1 MYPSP
6 EYPTQNTLVG
16 TAPSGDPSKVAS
28 TSGNRTGD
36 NDLFPQPTSQ
46 RIVSSSFPQPIPS
59 SRPHRRNRVYVDL
72 RSLPVPRTQGS
83 QPQLQSSPRRTAPEP
98 PQPTPPTP
106 PPAQP
111 SNAYKRPMKAARR
124 PPESVQQV
132 TQEPSGP
139 YRKTRSRSR
148 SVGPPPMVSPTAKR
162 RQRRKD
168 KLKQADVISENVLKE
183 DILVEENITPIGE
196 TLAEERDVEN
206 LLNAGNHEPSIIAP
220 LAATSRARSM
230 ESDDAQVARNL
241 REGSMASS
249 RVAPPKGFS
258 SRLLHPDDFLRQVG
272 ISTLDSHRST
282 PFKPLQFGKKSPALP
297 QNEVSHHRPRPSEPL
312 GLRRENPGI
321 FKTPDPYTP
330 QQRVRK
336 GPGSTT
342 SSAESFPLSGTH
354 ASAFKKKV
362 RQLEKSSP
370 YKPPVGTRAAKLA
383 MNNPE

>member
-6 EYPTQNTLVG
+6 GYPTQDTLVG

-28 TSGNRTGD
+28 TSGNRTRD
-36 NDLFPQPTSQ
+36 DDLFPQPTSQ
-46 RIVSSSFPQPIPS
+46 RIVPSSLPQPIPS
-59 SRPHRRNRVYVDL
+59 PRPHRRNMVYVDL

-83 QPQLQSSPRRTAPEP
+83 QPQPQSSPRRVAPEP

-111 SNAYKRPMKAARR
+111 SNTYKRPMKAARR
-124 PPESVQQV
+124 PPEFVL
-132 TQEPSGP
+132 
-139 YRKTRSRSR
+139 
-148 SVGPPPMVSPTAKR
+148 PMVSPAAKR
-162 RQRRKD
+162 QQRRKD
-168 KLKQADVISENVLKE
+168 KSKQADVNSEKVSKE
-183 DILVEENITPIGE
+183 DVLVEENITPIGE

-206 LLNAGNHEPSIIAP
+206 LLNAGNHEPSIITP
-220 LAATSRARSM
+220 FVATSRARSM

-272 ISTLDSHRST
+272 MSTLDSHHST
-282 PFKPLQFGKKSPALP
+282 PFKPLQFGKKSPAQP
-297 QNEVSHHRPRPSEPL
+297 QNEVSHHQPRPSEPL

-330 QQRVRK
+330 QRVRR

-342 SSAESFPLSGTH
+342 SSTESFPLSGTH

-370 YKPPVGTRAAKLA
+370 YKPPAGTRAAMLA

>member
-1 MYPSP
+1 MH
-6 EYPTQNTLVG
+6 EYPTQDTLVG
-16 TAPSGDPSKVAS
+16 TAPNGDPSKVAS
-28 TSGNRTGD
+28 TSGNRTRDG
-36 NDLFPQPTSQ
+36 DLFPQPTSQ
-46 RIVSSSFPQPIPS
+46 RISFPRPIPS
-59 SRPHRRNRVYVDL
+59 PRPHRRNMVYVDL
-72 RSLPVPRTQGS
+72 RSRPVPRTQGS
-83 QPQLQSSPRRTAPEP
+83 QPQPQSSPLRAAPES

-124 PPESVQQV
+124 PPEFV

-139 YRKTRSRSR
+139 
-148 SVGPPPMVSPTAKR
+148 VAKR
-162 RQRRKD
+162 QQRRKD
-168 KLKQADVISENVLKE
+168 KLKQVDMISKEVMEE

-220 LAATSRARSM
+220 LVATPRARSM
-230 ESDDAQVARNL
+230 ESDDVQVARNL
-241 REGSMASS
+241 REGSIASS

-258 SRLLHPDDFLRQVG
+258 SRLLHPDDFLRQMG
-272 ISTLDSHRST
+272 MSTLDGHRSI
-282 PFKPLQFGKKSPALP
+282 PFKPLQFGKKSPTLP

-370 YKPPVGTRAAKLA
+370 YKPPAGTRAAKLA